1 MSNSHSVSNYLLPF
15 HDLFSAIPAEAPRFS
30 VVHEARGNRR
40 YMPGL
45 FSEQTPLGFPCH
57 VVSPDQPL
65 GSSSSSFASV
75 ASEMILSE
83 FGAAR
88 VNNTTLLM
96 VFPICRWQVVVEVG
110 GCWWFGYIV
119 FILLFTLRSSYR
131 QFWVRHR

>member
-1 MSNSHSVSNYLLPF
+1 MSKC
-15 HDLFSAIPAEAPRFS
+15 SAIVSFAPRFS

-45 FSEQTPLGFPCH
+45 FSEQTPLGFPCQ

-65 GSSSSSFASV
+65 GSESFASV

-96 VFPICRWQVVVEVG
+96 VFPICKW
-110 GCWWFGYIV
+110 
-119 FILLFTLRSSYR
+119 
-131 QFWVRHR
+131 

>member
-1 MSNSHSVSNYLLPF
+1 
-15 HDLFSAIPAEAPRFS
+15 
-30 VVHEARGNRR
+30 
-40 YMPGL
+40 
-45 FSEQTPLGFPCH
+45 
-57 VVSPDQPL
+57 
-65 GSSSSSFASV
+65 V

-110 GCWWFGYIV
+110 GCWWFGYLV